1 MLYAFAAV
9 IAADRSSNRR
19 CMRAVRK
26 TKEMIVNSSEALE
39 FARIGI

>member
-26 TKEMIVNSSEALE
+26 TKENDSQLE
-39 FARIGI
+39 RSIAGIRTN